1 MPITRA
7 MNSNQNVLG
16 IPKRLDRNIL
26 GYLSSE
32 EALQSIPAFQFMTSQ
47 EQAIITNSSLF
58 PSQFNEL
65 RTIIFDYIAIPLLR
79 NEDTFL
85 RDNMYMITIIK
96 NRLKNMME
104 TYPDEDFSYYK
115 HIVDLITM
123 TFEKAELLHKYDNI
137 TTSKGDVATVRT
149 QIKRVYLRTEYEI
162 YNIIYGRPNISNGEV
177 YKQDRIHK
185 INLLLEEDGLIRIE
199 DFRERL

>member
-47 EQAIITNSSLF
+47 EQAIITSSSLF

-104 TYPDEDFSYYK
+104 TYPDEDFTYYK

-123 TFEKAELLHKYDNI
+123 TFEKAELLQKYDNI

-162 YNIIYGRPNISNGEV
+162 YNIIYGRPNVSNGEV

-185 INLLLEEDGLIRIE
+185 IHLLLEEDGLIRIE